1 MGKFNQMVVE
11 MSENAAYVS
20 DEVFLQTTKSE
31 VVTLVTLY
39 VDSKKEY
46 IYAVDNSNFIRKMKI
61 DKDDKTEARIV
72 FAKAKSL
79 INQPVIFQTR
89 DTIDRFGNIRKWK
102 NSNWFCDIIGVE

>member
-11 MSENAAYVS
+11 MSENSSYVS
-20 DEVFLQTTKSE
+20 DEVFLGTYKSE
-31 VVTLVTLY
+31 VVTLTTLY

-46 IYAVDNSNFIRKMKI
+46 IYAIDDQKFIRKMKI
-61 DKDDKTEARIV
+61 DKEDKTEARIV

-79 INQPVIFQTR
+79 LNQPVVFLTR

>member
-11 MSENAAYVS
+11 MSENASYVS
-20 DEVFLQTTKSE
+20 DEVFLGTSKSE
-31 VVTLVTLY
+31 VTVLSTLY

-46 IYAVDNSNFIRKMKI
+46 IYAVDDKNIIRKMKI

-79 INQPVIFQTR
+79 INKPVIFLTR